1 VTSLAEF
8 RVAVLIPCYN
18 EAITI
23 GGVVADF
30 QSALPG
36 ARIYVYDNNSSD
48 DTVEHARAAGATV
61 RIERRQ
67 GKGYVVCR
75 MFADVEADAY
85 VLVDGDGTYDAAD
98 ASTMIALLLDQQ
110 LDMVTGTRIETAKE
124 SYRRGHRFGNRLLT
138 GLVRAIFGSGVAD
151 MLSGYRVFSRRFIKS
166 FPALSTGFE
175 IETQFTVHALELD
188 MPVGEV
194 PTSYSERPLG
204 SASKLHTYRD
214 GWRILRTIIALVKDE
229 RPLRFF
235 MICAA
240 ALVLFALALGL
251 PVVSEFIRTD
261 RVPRLPTAVLAAS
274 LMGVASLS
282 AVCGLVLDSV
292 QHGRKEAKRLAYLA
306 ISAASL
312 RSD

>member
-48 DTVEHARAAGATV
+48 DTVERARAAGATV

-194 PTSYSERPLG
+194 PTSYSERALG

-235 MICAA
+235 MICSAV
-240 ALVLFALALGL
+240 LVLIALALGL

-306 ISAASL
+306 IPAASL

>member
-1 VTSLAEF
+1 VTPPAEF

-23 GGVVADF
+23 GRVVADF
-30 QSALPG
+30 QSTLPG

-48 DTVEHARAAGATV
+48 DTVERARAAGATV
-61 RIERRQ
+61 RIEKRQ

-85 VLVDGDGTYDAAD
+85 VLVDGDGTYDTAD

-194 PTSYSERPLG
+194 PTSYSERPQG

-240 ALVLFALALGL
+240 VLVLIALALGL

-306 ISAASL
+306 IPAASL
-312 RSD
+312 RPD